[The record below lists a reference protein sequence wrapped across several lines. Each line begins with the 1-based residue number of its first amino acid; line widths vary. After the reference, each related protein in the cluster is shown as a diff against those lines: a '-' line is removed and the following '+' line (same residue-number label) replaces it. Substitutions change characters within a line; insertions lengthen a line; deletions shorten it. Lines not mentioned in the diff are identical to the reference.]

1 MTWIK
6 NMRYLLLLLLYLPL
20 NASANFIMQYGLN
33 YSSQTDGSSA
43 GEFEESRIF
52 HKGFIGASIN
62 GERTLFFGWN
72 INSWTSSLSQGTSDA
87 DTYSMLE
94 MGPRLQ
100 WFVNDNHNLYFTAE
114 WNPYAT
120 GERDKASTS
129 KDITGSSIGFGFGY
143 RFKINRVLGLGASL
157 NYHSLSITNE
167 KLGTTEDTVSDSVT
181 NMMPMLE
188 FTIITR

>member
-1 MTWIK
+1 
-6 NMRYLLLLLLYLPL
+6 MRYLLLFFLFIPL
-20 NASANFIMQYGLN
+20 TASANFIMQYGLN

-43 GEFEESRIF
+43 GEFDESRIF

-72 INSWTSSLSQGTSDA
+72 INSWTSNLSQGSSEA
-87 DTYSMLE
+87 DTYDLLE

-100 WFVNDNHNLYFTAE
+100 WFVNENHNLYFTAE

-120 GERDKASTS
+120 GERDKSGTS

-157 NYHSLSITNE
+157 NYHSLSITDE
-167 KLGTTEDTVSDSVT
+167 KIGTTEDTVSDTVT

-188 FTIITR
+188 FTILTR